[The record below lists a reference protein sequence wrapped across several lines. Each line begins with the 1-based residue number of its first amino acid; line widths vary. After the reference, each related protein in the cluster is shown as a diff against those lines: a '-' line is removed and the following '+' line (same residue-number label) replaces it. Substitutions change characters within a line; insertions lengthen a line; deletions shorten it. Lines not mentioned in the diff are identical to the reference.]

1 MTKMEITMQRHNRDE
16 LLKAIEENTK
26 RGFTQIGDIQ
36 EFSTGYR
43 NFKYDTYSKKYDEF
57 SHTSDSTLYFV
68 KMRGEKR

>member
-1 MTKMEITMQRHNRDE
+1 MEITMQRHDRNE

-26 RGFTQIGDIQ
+26 RDFTQIGEIR
-36 EFSTGYR
+36 EVSRGYR
-43 NFKYDTYSKKYDEF
+43 NFNYDTYHKRYDEF